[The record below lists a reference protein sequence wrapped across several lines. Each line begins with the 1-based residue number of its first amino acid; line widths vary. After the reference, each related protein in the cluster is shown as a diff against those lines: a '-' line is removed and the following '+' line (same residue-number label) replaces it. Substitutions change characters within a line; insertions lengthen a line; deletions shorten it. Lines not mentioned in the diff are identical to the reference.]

1 MKRMFSRVEEWIRN
15 LKIQNKLLLAFLG
28 LSFFPMLLI
37 AGTNFAASKSI
48 LEEKTSRYSHD
59 ILMQATVNIE
69 SKLDKIEDI
78 SFSILFDTELQNL
91 LQKAAA
97 NSLDAYEQSRI
108 QTGVESVL
116 ASQILYHDEIDAA
129 FVVTAGNSIYQMDKT
144 KQNYGVLEQRRDE
157 ILEAGG
163 SARWFNCGSD
173 EVVALARAINSVVTQ
188 KTLGYLVMYID
199 TDFFLDTLS
208 DVQSTMGGALWLV
221 DGEYQVLLGRKNRP
235 DIPTVDLTQA
245 FERESYSFSRD
256 KTDGRQQYRAIGEEM
271 ANNWKIVAAIPVSD
285 YQREIANLRNTTF
298 FVTVILFFFTV
309 FFAWSISRSISKPIH
324 DLTLAMTR
332 FGNGELNV
340 RCKASTNDEVGLCAE
355 TFSRMAEN
363 IGQLI
368 QKVYEEQLMKR
379 EAELKTLRMQ
389 INPHFLYNTLDTI
402 NWMARANGSKDIC
415 VMVKSLG
422 DLMRAA
428 INGGDFVS
436 IREEIKN
443 LKNYLTIQEYRYKD
457 KFQTFFEIEA
467 NTEEVFIPKM
477 ILQPLVENA
486 IYHGIEP
493 LFEQGYIR
501 ISTAIKD
508 QLLQIDVCDN
518 GAGMSE
524 ETVQQLMNGKE
535 TPSTGKESIGIQN
548 VIKRIKKLYGE
559 EYGLIIT
566 SDYGEGTT
574 VRIEI
579 PAAHKIDT
587 DNA

>member
-1 MKRMFSRVEEWIRN
+1 MKRLLLQIKRWLNN

-37 AGTNFAASKSI
+37 AATNFAVSKSV

-59 ILMQATVNIE
+59 ILMQAAVNIE

-78 SFSILFDTELQNL
+78 SFSILFDTELQSL
-91 LQKAAA
+91 LQKAT
-97 NSLDAYEQSRI
+97 LGTMDEYEQSRI

-116 ASQILYHDEIDAA
+116 ASQILYHNEIDAA
-129 FVVTAGNSIYQMDKT
+129 FVVTANDLIYCMDKT
-144 KQNYGVLEQRRDE
+144 KQNYGVMENE
-157 ILEAGG
+157 YEAIISAGG
-163 SARWFNCGSD
+163 SALWFNCD
-173 EVVALARAINSVVTQ
+173 NKEVTALTRAINSVVTQ
-188 KTLGYLVMYID
+188 KTLGYLVMYVD

-208 DVQSTMGGALWLV
+208 DVQSTMGGELLLI
-221 DGEYQVLLGRKNRP
+221 DREYSPLLGRRNTS
-235 DIPTVDLTQA
+235 DITTIDLTQVS
-245 FERESYSFSRD
+245 EKESYSFSLD
-256 KTDGRQQYRAIGEEM
+256 KTGSKQQYCAISEEM
-271 ANNWKIVAAIPVSD
+271 GNGWRIVAAIPVSD
-285 YQREIANLRNTTF
+285 YQREISNLRNITF
-298 FVTVILFFFTV
+298 FVTILLFFLTV
-309 FFAWSISRSISKPIH
+309 FCAWSISGSISKPIH

-332 FGNGELNV
+332 FGDGELNV
-340 RCKASTNDEVGLCAE
+340 RCKASTNDEVGICAE

-368 QKVYEEQLMKR
+368 QKVYDEQLMKR

-422 DLMRAA
+422 DLMRAT

-443 LKNYLTIQEYRYKD
+443 LKNYLTIQEYRYKG
-457 KFQTFFEIEA
+457 KFQTFFEIA
-467 NTEEVFIPKM
+467 PNTEDIFIPKM

-486 IYHGIEP
+486 LYHGIEP
-493 LFEQGYIR
+493 LFEPGYIR
-501 ISTAIKD
+501 ISSSINGRN
-508 QLLQIDVCDN
+508 LQIDVCDN

-524 ETVQQLMNGKE
+524 ETVQQLMQGAENV
-535 TPSTGKESIGIQN
+535 STERESIGIQN
-548 VIKRIKKLYGE
+548 VVKRIKKLYGD
-559 EYGLIIT
+559 EYGLMIT

-574 VRIEI
+574 IHIEI
-579 PAAHKIDT
+579 PAAHKITIDGT
-587 DNA
+587 